1 MQQPPSPIAFLR
13 YPITTGIMALAI
25 LGTVQFMNSPAGLDL
40 FMSNTGDCVRQPW
53 RLLVPAFFHEGII
66 HLVFNLYWLWL
77 FGTKI
82 EEELGHVATLGIVV
96 LLGIGSMAAELAI
109 FRGGIGLSGVGYGM
123 FGLLWILGRKDPR
136 FHDTVDHSVV
146 ELMLGWLLLC
156 IVLTMA
162 DVWHVGNVAHCAGC
176 LLGVLLGWTIN
187 AEGFF
192 PRLRNATVL
201 ATVFLLFVTGG
212 TIARRYVNLWNDAG
226 TVFADRG
233 CHALE
238 SGDPEKAIEQ
248 LEQAVAVNPDVY
260 IWWRTLAIAYQRVG
274 EEKKADIAYRN
285 AAAIATGHPLAN

>member
-13 YPITTGIMALAI
+13 YPITTGIMVLAVF
-25 LGTVQFMNSPAGLDL
+25 GTVQFMNSPAGLDQ

-66 HLVFNLYWLWL
+66 HLLFNLYWLWL

-82 EEELGHVATLGIVV
+82 EEEFGHLATAGIVV

-187 AEGFF
+187 AEGFL

-201 ATVFLLFVTGG
+201 AIVFVLFVTGG

-233 CHALE
+233 CRALE
-238 SGDPEKAIEQ
+238 AGDPEKAIEQ

-260 IWWRTLAIAYQRVG
+260 IWWRTLAIAYQRIG
-274 EEKKADIAYRN
+274 EEKKADKAYRN
-285 AAAIATGHPLAN
+285 AAAIATGHPISN